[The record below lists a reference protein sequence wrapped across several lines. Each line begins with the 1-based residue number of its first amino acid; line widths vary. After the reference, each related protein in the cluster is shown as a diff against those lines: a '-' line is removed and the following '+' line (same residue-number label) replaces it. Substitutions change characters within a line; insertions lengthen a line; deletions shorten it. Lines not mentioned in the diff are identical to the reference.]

1 MQLLHIYLSQ
11 MLTFPEHRDSRPRL
25 AATRKISIVE
35 QLIEGIANISAFLG
49 VARARAFTAR
59 KDV

>member
-1 MQLLHIYLSQ
+1 